1 MYSMSKACLSAC
13 TTETAIK
20 AHIIRVE
27 LERLGCSFRSRPEWC
42 SVRIDLVLG
51 QVEEQLRDLVDV
63 VVLVLQTSPHDA
75 LLERPRTLLDQV
87 SLNHLQLFVVLTRA
101 LEGGLDVVGLRE
113 IQVDGRGR
121 VDVQSIKGLTG
132 PLDSVLDG
140 VGEVLDGTRGN
151 GLLRWILGRRVGFS
165 QEGNDDLSV
174 CLGTE
179 STGLEQWLLVEHT
192 TSVHV
197 LS

>member
-1 MYSMSKACLSAC
+1 MPACQLVPLKQR
-13 TTETAIK
+13 II

-27 LERLGCSFRSRPEWC
+27 LERLGCSLGSGPEWR
-42 SVRIDLVLG
+42 SVRVDLVLG
-51 QVEEQLRDLVDV
+51 QVKEQLRDLVDV
-63 VVLVLQTSPHDA
+63 VVLVLQTSPHDT

-87 SLNHLQLFVVLTRA
+87 SLNHLELFVVLTRA

-113 IQVDGRGR
+113 VQVDGRWR
-121 VDVQSIKGLTG
+121 VDVQSVKGLTG

-151 GLLRWILGRRVGFS
+151 GLLGWVLGRRVGFS

-174 CLGTE
+174 CLGAE
-179 STGLEQWLLVEHT
+179 GTGLEQWLLVEHT